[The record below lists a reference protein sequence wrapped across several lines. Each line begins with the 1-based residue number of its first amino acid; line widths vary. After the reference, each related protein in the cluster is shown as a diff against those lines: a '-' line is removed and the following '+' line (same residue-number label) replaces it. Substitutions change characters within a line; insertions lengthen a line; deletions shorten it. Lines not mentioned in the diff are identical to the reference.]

1 MCYEHPPIAS
11 LLTDAQEADLVSP
24 GFEQSTAISSHS
36 TLDFTL
42 HYDEQR
48 IVLPGDTS
56 WKRLCSSSVPPDDD
70 DDESVALNCEA
81 LANTVEGCIAAMV
94 RGATAALA

>member
-1 MCYEHPPIAS
+1 VRYEHPPIAS
-11 LLTDAQEADLVSP
+11 LLIGVVQEADPVSP
-24 GFEQSTAISSHS
+24 GFEQSTAISNHS

-70 DDESVALNCEA
+70 DDDDDRRQEEHPVCKSL
-81 LANTVEGCIAAMV
+81 LMV
-94 RGATAALA
+94 RL